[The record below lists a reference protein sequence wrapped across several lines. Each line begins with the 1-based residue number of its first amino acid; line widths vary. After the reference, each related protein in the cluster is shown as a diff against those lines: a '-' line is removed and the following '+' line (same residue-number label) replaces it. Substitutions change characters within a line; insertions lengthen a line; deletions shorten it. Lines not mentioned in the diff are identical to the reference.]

1 MTQSNARLNAAQ
13 IRHQR
18 NKRHLEMKGRFHPHG
33 TGYSD
38 GPRWSGIGSHS
49 PSTKVAYADLLHV
62 DKTGGTNGLFQQ
74 NNNSLFH
81 LKRSGRASP
90 PCEPLLTS
98 NTGNV
103 GKIPC
108 SAHLE
113 VLSGLTCSGA
123 EQEED
128 KHLPIWQLTGEVS
141 KRGTPAIWG
150 TSGSPRAS
158 PGCLTVIKRA
168 NKSQQ

>member
-1 MTQSNARLNAAQ
+1 MA
-13 IRHQR
+13 H
-18 NKRHLEMKGRFHPHG
+18 
-33 TGYSD
+33 
-38 GPRWSGIGSHS
+38 
-49 PSTKVAYADLLHV
+49 ADLLHV
-62 DKTGGTNGLFQQ
+62 DKTGRTNGLFHQ

-90 PCEPLLTS
+90 PSEPLLTS

-128 KHLPIWQLTGEVS
+128 KHLPNIWQLHGEV
-141 KRGTPAIWG
+141 
-150 TSGSPRAS
+150 GSP
-158 PGCLTVIKRA
+158 
-168 NKSQQ
+168 